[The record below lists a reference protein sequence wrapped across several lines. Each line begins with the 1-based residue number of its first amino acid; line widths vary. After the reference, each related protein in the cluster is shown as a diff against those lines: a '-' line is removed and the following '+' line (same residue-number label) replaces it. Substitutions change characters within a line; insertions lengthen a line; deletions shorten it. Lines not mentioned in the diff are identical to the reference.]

1 MSQKPLLLG
10 AVAYDPKVITIWD
23 GFQQYFAERGLFDG
37 ILCTNCEHQ
46 VEAHFAGRRTSP
58 ELPHAADRAWSGRW
72 TPRRGDPHARHG
84 SRSHRS

>member
-1 MSQKPLLLG
+1 
-10 AVAYDPKVITIWD
+10 
-23 GFQQYFAERGLFDG
+23 
-37 ILCTNCEHQ
+37 